1 MKPTLLGD
9 CIVTNDS
16 TYKIKEAWPFV
27 NYLDTGNITENR
39 ISEIQTIISG
49 NDKLP
54 SRARRKVEAGDI
66 VYSTVRPN
74 QRHFGLVKEVPHNFL
89 VSTGFVVIRG
99 NEEKAIT
106 EFVYWF
112 LTQDHIIDH
121 LQAIAEQS
129 TSAYPSIKPQ
139 DIEALELDLPPLPEQ
154 RAIAHILGTLDDKIE
169 LNRRMNQTLE
179 EMARALF
186 KSWFVDFDPVR
197 AKIDGRW
204 RRGHSLP
211 GMPADLY
218 DLFPDRLVDS
228 ELGEIPVGWE
238 VVPLPEIMDFKEG
251 PGIRHWQYTNS
262 LEGTRFINIR
272 CIQNGDLHLSTANR
286 IKTEEADGKYAHFH
300 LKEWDI
306 VVSTSGTLGRIAVVR
321 KAHLPLILNTS
332 VIRFRPIKGMSLFSF
347 LYGYLNSSLFLDEMR
362 ILASGSVQKN
372 FGPTHLKKMRVL
384 SPPLKLIER
393 HEKAANSLYMQL
405 ISRRANNDSLS
416 CLREYLLPK
425 LISGELRV
433 HKFLEEKYVS
443 LEFPDRARAQP
454 ADYSGRNRHC
464 QN

>member
-1 MKPTLLGD
+1 MRAD
-9 CIVTNDS
+9 AH
-16 TYKIKEAWPFV
+16 KIDPAFLS
-27 NYLDTGNITENR
+27 YFFGLDT
-39 ISEIQTIISG
+39 
-49 NDKLP
+49 
-54 SRARRKVEAGDI
+54 
-66 VYSTVRPN
+66 
-74 QRHFGLVKEVPHNFL
+74 FKEH
-89 VSTGFVVIRG
+89 IR
-99 NEEKAIT
+99 
-106 EFVYWF
+106 
-112 LTQDHIIDH
+112 
-121 LQAIAEQS
+121 AIAVGATMPS
-129 TSAYPSIKPQ
+129 LNTRLLSDVSVFYPPI
-139 DIEALELDLPPLPEQ
+139 AEQ
-154 RAIAHILGTLDDKIE
+154 RAIAHILGTIDDKIE
-169 LNRRMNQTLE
+169 LNRRMNETLE

-186 KSWFVDFDPVR
+186 KSWFVDFEPVR
-197 AKIDGRW
+197 AKMEGRW
-204 RRGHSLP
+204 RRGQSLP
-211 GMPADLY
+211 GMPAELY

-228 ELGEIPVGWE
+228 GLGAIPVGWD

-384 SPPLKLIER
+384 CPPLKLIER
-393 HEKAANSLYMQL
+393 YEKAANPLYVQV
-405 ISRRANNDSLS
+405 ISGRAVSDSLS
-416 CLREYLLPK
+416 CLRDYLLPK

-433 HKFLEEKYVS
+433 HKY
-443 LEFPDRARAQP
+443 
-454 ADYSGRNRHC
+454 
-464 QN
+464 